1 VAQILIRKLDD
12 DLLRR
17 LKMRAKAAG
26 RSAEGEARAVLVSA
40 LSRGPV
46 KLGRKKV
53 VMAGRDPAISYS
65 AASLAR
71 SDLRPRRRTSFKNRP
86 V

>member
-26 RSAEGEARAVLVSA
+26 RSAEGEARAVLISA

-46 KLGRKKV
+46 KLGSLVGSSKRSGRTAKEIDRYIKKL
-53 VMAGRDPAISYS
+53 RDEW
-65 AASLAR
+65 R
-71 SDLRPRRRTSFKNRP
+71 
-86 V
+86 